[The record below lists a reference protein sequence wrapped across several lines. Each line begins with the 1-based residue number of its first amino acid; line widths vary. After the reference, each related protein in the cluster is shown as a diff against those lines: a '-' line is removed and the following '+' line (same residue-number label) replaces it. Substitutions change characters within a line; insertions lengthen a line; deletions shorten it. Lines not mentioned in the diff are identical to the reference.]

1 MRRPSPGVRTGFC
14 RFCRASLA
22 IMPMRRSVNVFFG
35 AVFAALVSGCAMSE
49 DPMASFLVAPGG
61 YTLFSCDDIARTRTG
76 VLARQKQLEELMAKA
91 GTDAAGRIIAET
103 TYGTEYAAT
112 RGQLRSLQAAA
123 AERNCNVPAAG
134 TPGAPPSTPKA
145 R

>member
-1 MRRPSPGVRTGFC
+1 MRLSMNLSFVAAF
-14 RFCRASLA
+14 
-22 IMPMRRSVNVFFG
+22 
-35 AVFAALVSGCAMSE
+35 AVLISGCAMSE
-49 DPMASFLVAPGG
+49 DPTASLLVAPGG
-61 YTLFSCDDIARTRTG
+61 YILFSCDDIARTRTG

-112 RGQLRSLQAAA
+112 RGQLRSLQATAT
-123 AERNCNVPAAG
+123 EKNCNVPAAG
-134 TPGAPPSTPKA
+134 TPGAPASTPKA